1 MKNKVKLTSLGL
13 AGVLALSLTGV
24 FAGCKNNGGKYDP
37 ETDAVTMSLQ
47 GCDGVFNPFFA
58 SSEYDSE
65 VVGMT
70 QISML
75 NSDSEGNVS
84 YGDDEA
90 VVTKDFT
97 TVMYDANGGVV
108 TDGDQAKFTEF
119 SFLIKK
125 GIKFSDGV
133 DLTIK
138 DVLFSLYVYLDPVY
152 TGSTTIYSTDIVG
165 LAAYRTQNPE
175 ADENASEQLEVT
187 FSAQAAQ
194 RIQRIYDYCQN
205 MINDATGDS
214 HLNTPF
220 TDTEKTEIEEDIKT
234 ASEYFNEELGEV
246 YQSAAEGLEDTM
258 KEYTYIDEEYQA
270 FFLSEGLITLLDRNN
285 DGNVDKDA
293 SGKYMVDEESA
304 ESLCALV
311 DDYAEKNYSEFEGA
325 TDADK
330 KLAAKK
336 SYAIELVSG
345 EYFGDPYNWSG
356 IQEIVSYRDTAV
368 KLTTQFTAEA
378 KSDYLQS
385 GAGRVPNVSGITTEK
400 VTTFNGKTLDGEYDV
415 LKIRINGV
423 DPKAKW
429 NFGFNVSPLHYYSTT
444 DYKGVNYVE
453 AFNGVDNFGIKF
465 GDKEFMD
472 AVVNSVDK
480 NGVPVGAGPYKASRD
495 TGTEGMTGYVTA
507 TEFRKNNIIYFER
520 NPYFETLGG
529 SIHNANIK
537 YLRYQVINSNQVFNS
552 LKQGSIDFGELT
564 AKQSVINEL
573 NGIDSLSYSLTKSNG
588 YGYVGVNPK
597 YVPDVLVRR
606 AIMMAMDPTLIT
618 SNYYT
623 NGLAEI
629 IYRPM
634 TKVSW
639 AYPDD
644 ATAYYQYD
652 NSGDAILAM
661 LTADNKYEQRNAGTD
676 DVQIG
681 KVVNGKFTQLK
692 YTFTIAGSSEDHPAW
707 SMFRKAE
714 EILESIGFDITV
726 KTDAWALSKL
736 SSGLL
741 TVWAAAWSS
750 TIDPDMYQVYHKD
763 STATS
768 TLNWGYDVIKANI
781 NNVYDFEKGIVEEL
795 SNIIDLARETENQ
808 PRREA
813 YYSEALDLV
822 MELAIEL
829 PLYQRND
836 LMAFNSDKIDRASLT
851 PESELSPYNSLLSRI
866 WEMDFVD

>member
-1 MKNKVKLTSLGL
+1 MNKTVKLTSLAL
-13 AGVLALSLTGV
+13 AAVLSLGA
-24 FAGCKNNGGKYDP
+24 AGTLTACNKNGGKFDT
-37 ETDAVTMSLQ
+37 EKDAVTMSLQ

-58 SSEYDSE
+58 SSQYDSE

-70 QISML
+70 QIGML
-75 NSDSEGNVS
+75 GSDSEGNVS

-90 VVTKDFT
+90 VVAKDFT
-97 TVMYDANGGVV
+97 TVMYDKNGNVV
-108 TDGDQAKFTEF
+108 TDGDQAEFTEF

-175 ADENASEQLEVT
+175 ADENASAQLELT
-187 FSAQAAQ
+187 FTNEATKRVQ
-194 RIQRIYDYCQN
+194 RIKDYCQN
-205 MINDATGDS
+205 MINDAAGDS

-220 TDTEKTEIEEDIKT
+220 EEAQLEEIRADIETTK
-234 ASEYFNEELGEV
+234 EYFTEELGEV

-258 KEYTYIDEEYQA
+258 NEYTYISEEYQA

-285 DGNVDKDA
+285 DGNIDKDA
-293 SGKYMVDEESA
+293 SGKYIVDEESA

-311 DDYAEKNYSEFEGA
+311 DEYAEANYAQFEGT

-330 KLAAKK
+330 KVAAKK
-336 SYAIELVSG
+336 SYAIELVCG
-345 EYFGDPYNWSG
+345 EYFGEAYNWSG

-368 KLTTQFTAEA
+368 KLTTEFTAEA
-378 KSDYLQS
+378 KSEYLQN
-385 GAGRVPNVSGITTEK
+385 GAGRVPNISGITTEK
-400 VTTFNGKTLDGEYDV
+400 VTSFNGNTLDGEYDV
-415 LKIRINGV
+415 LKIKINGV

-444 DYKGVNYVE
+444 DYEGMDYVNGFDGVS
-453 AFNGVDNFGIKF
+453 NFGIKF

-472 AVVNSVDK
+472 SVVNSVDK

-520 NPYFETLGG
+520 NTYFETLGG

-537 YLRYQVINSNQVFNS
+537 YLRYQVINANQIFNT
-552 LKQGSIDFGELT
+552 LKQGSVDFGELT

-597 YVPDVLVRR
+597 YVPDVTVRR

-639 AYPDD
+639 AYPKD

-652 NSGDAILAM
+652 NSGEEILQMLLDAG
-661 LTADNKYEQRNAGTD
+661 YEQRNANTP

-681 KVVNGKFTQLK
+681 KVENGKFTQLK
-692 YTFTIAGSSEDHPAW
+692 YTFTIAGSTEDHPAW

-714 EILESIGFDITV
+714 EILESIGFDINV
-726 KTDAWALSKL
+726 KTDTWALSKL

-768 TLNWGYDVIKANI
+768 TLNWGYDVIKANL
-781 NNVYDFEKGIVEEL
+781 NNVYDYEKGIVEEL
-795 SNIIDLARETENQ
+795 SQIIDLARETENQ
-808 PRREA
+808 SRRA
-813 YYSEALDLV
+813 SYYSEALDLV
-822 MELAIEL
+822 MGLAIEL

-851 PESELSPYNSLLSRI
+851 PEKELSPYNSLLSRI

>member
-1 MKNKVKLTSLGL
+1 MNKTVKLTSLAL
-13 AGVLALSLTGV
+13 AAVLSLGA
-24 FAGCKNNGGKYDP
+24 AGTLTACNKNGGKFDT
-37 ETDAVTMSLQ
+37 EKDAVTMSLQ

-58 SSEYDSE
+58 SSQYDSE

-70 QISML
+70 QIGML
-75 NSDSEGNVS
+75 GSDSEGNVS

-90 VVTKDFT
+90 VVAKDFT
-97 TVMYDANGGVV
+97 TVMYDKNGNVV
-108 TDGDQAKFTEF
+108 TDGDQAEFTEF

-175 ADENASEQLEVT
+175 ADENASAQLELT
-187 FSAQAAQ
+187 FTNEATKRVQ
-194 RIQRIYDYCQN
+194 RIKDYCQN
-205 MINDATGDS
+205 MINDAAGDS

-220 TDTEKTEIEEDIKT
+220 EEAQLEEIRADIETTK
-234 ASEYFNEELGEV
+234 EYFTEELGEV

-258 KEYTYIDEEYQA
+258 NEYTYISEEYQA

-285 DGNVDKDA
+285 DGNIDKDA
-293 SGKYMVDEESA
+293 SGKYIVDEESA

-311 DDYAEKNYSEFEGA
+311 DEYAEANYAQFEGT

-330 KLAAKK
+330 KVAAKK
-336 SYAIELVSG
+336 SYAIELVCG
-345 EYFGDPYNWSG
+345 EYFGEAYNWSG

-368 KLTTQFTAEA
+368 KLTTEFTAEA
-378 KSDYLQS
+378 KSEYLQN
-385 GAGRVPNVSGITTEK
+385 GAGRVPNISGITTEK
-400 VTTFNGKTLDGEYDV
+400 VTSFNGNTLDGEYDV
-415 LKIRINGV
+415 LKIKINGV

-444 DYKGVNYVE
+444 DYE
-453 AFNGVDNFGIKF
+453 GVDYVNGFDGVSNFGIKF

-472 AVVNSVDK
+472 SVVNSVDK

-520 NPYFETLGG
+520 NTYFETLGG

-537 YLRYQVINSNQVFNS
+537 YLRYQVINANQIFNT
-552 LKQGSIDFGELT
+552 LKQGSVDFGELT

-573 NGIDSLSYSLTKSNG
+573 NGIDSISYSLTKSNG

-597 YVPDVLVRR
+597 YVPDVTVRR

-639 AYPDD
+639 AYPKD

-652 NSGDAILAM
+652 NSGEEILQMLLDAG
-661 LTADNKYEQRNAGTD
+661 YEQRNANTP

-681 KVVNGKFTQLK
+681 KVENGKFTQLK
-692 YTFTIAGSSEDHPAW
+692 YTFTIAGSTEDHPAW

-714 EILESIGFDITV
+714 EILESIGFDINV
-726 KTDAWALSKL
+726 KTDTWALSKL

-768 TLNWGYDVIKANI
+768 TLNWGYDVIKANL
-781 NNVYDFEKGIVEEL
+781 NNVYDYEKGIVEEL
-795 SNIIDLARETENQ
+795 SQIIDLARETENQ
-808 PRREA
+808 SRRA
-813 YYSEALDLV
+813 SYYSEALDLV
-822 MELAIEL
+822 MGLAIEL

-851 PESELSPYNSLLSRI
+851 PEKELSPYNSLLSRI

>member
-1 MKNKVKLTSLGL
+1 MNKTVKLTSLAL
-13 AGVLALSLTGV
+13 AAVLSLGA
-24 FAGCKNNGGKYDP
+24 AGTLTACNKNGGKFDT
-37 ETDAVTMSLQ
+37 EKDAVTMSLQ

-58 SSEYDSE
+58 SSQYDSE

-70 QISML
+70 QIGML
-75 NSDSEGNVS
+75 GSDSEGNVS

-90 VVTKDFT
+90 VVAKDFT
-97 TVMYDANGGVV
+97 TVMYDKNGNVV
-108 TDGDQAKFTEF
+108 TDGDQAEFTEF

-175 ADENASEQLEVT
+175 ADENASAQLELT
-187 FSAQAAQ
+187 FTNEATKRVQ
-194 RIQRIYDYCQN
+194 RIKDYCQN
-205 MINDATGDS
+205 MINDAAGDS

-220 TDTEKTEIEEDIKT
+220 EEAQLEEIRADIET
-234 ASEYFNEELGEV
+234 AKEYFTEELGEV

-258 KEYTYIDEEYQA
+258 NEYTYISEEYQA

-285 DGNVDKDA
+285 DGNIDKDA
-293 SGKYMVDEESA
+293 SGKYIVDEESA

-311 DDYAEKNYSEFEGA
+311 DEYAEANYAQFEGT

-330 KLAAKK
+330 KVAAKK
-336 SYAIELVSG
+336 SYAIELVCG
-345 EYFGDPYNWSG
+345 EYFGEAYNWSG

-368 KLTTQFTAEA
+368 KLTTEFTAEA
-378 KSDYLQS
+378 KSEYLQN
-385 GAGRVPNVSGITTEK
+385 GAGRVPNISGITTEK
-400 VTTFNGKTLDGEYDV
+400 VTSFNGNTLDGEYDV
-415 LKIRINGV
+415 LKIKINGV

-444 DYKGVNYVE
+444 DYE
-453 AFNGVDNFGIKF
+453 GVDYVNGFDGVSNFGIKF

-472 AVVNSVDK
+472 SVVNSVDK

-520 NPYFETLGG
+520 NTYFETLGG

-537 YLRYQVINSNQVFNS
+537 YLRYQVINANQIFNT
-552 LKQGSIDFGELT
+552 LKQGSVDFGELT

-597 YVPDVLVRR
+597 YVPDVTVRR

-639 AYPDD
+639 AYPKD

-652 NSGDAILAM
+652 NSGEEILQMLLDAG
-661 LTADNKYEQRNAGTD
+661 YEQRNANTP

-681 KVVNGKFTQLK
+681 KVENGKFTQLK
-692 YTFTIAGSSEDHPAW
+692 YTFTIAGSTEDHPAW

-714 EILESIGFDITV
+714 EILESIGFDINV
-726 KTDAWALSKL
+726 KTDTWALSKL

-768 TLNWGYDVIKANI
+768 TLNWGYDVIKANL
-781 NNVYDFEKGIVEEL
+781 NNVYDYEKGIVEEL
-795 SNIIDLARETENQ
+795 SQIIDLARETENQ
-808 PRREA
+808 SRRA
-813 YYSEALDLV
+813 SYYSEALDLV
-822 MELAIEL
+822 MGLAIEL

-851 PESELSPYNSLLSRI
+851 PEKELSPYNSLLSRI

>member
-1 MKNKVKLTSLGL
+1 MNKTVKLTSLAL
-13 AGVLALSLTGV
+13 AAVLSLGA
-24 FAGCKNNGGKYDP
+24 AGTLTACNKNGGKFDT
-37 ETDAVTMSLQ
+37 EKDAVTMSLQ

-58 SSEYDSE
+58 SSQYDSE

-70 QISML
+70 QIGML
-75 NSDSEGNVS
+75 GSDSEGNVS

-90 VVTKDFT
+90 VVAKDFT
-97 TVMYDANGGVV
+97 TVMYDKNGNVV
-108 TDGDQAKFTEF
+108 TDGDQAEFTEF

-175 ADENASEQLEVT
+175 ADENASAQLELT
-187 FSAQAAQ
+187 FTNEATKRVQ
-194 RIQRIYDYCQN
+194 RIKDYCQN
-205 MINDATGDS
+205 MINDAAGDS

-220 TDTEKTEIEEDIKT
+220 EEAQLEEIRADIETTK
-234 ASEYFNEELGEV
+234 EYFTEELGEV

-258 KEYTYIDEEYQA
+258 NEYTYISEEYQA

-285 DGNVDKDA
+285 DGNIDKDA
-293 SGKYMVDEESA
+293 SGKYIVDEESA

-311 DDYAEKNYSEFEGA
+311 DEYAEANYAQFEGT

-330 KLAAKK
+330 KVAAKK
-336 SYAIELVSG
+336 SYAIELVCG
-345 EYFGDPYNWSG
+345 EYFGEAYNWSG

-368 KLTTQFTAEA
+368 KLTTEFTAEA
-378 KSDYLQS
+378 KSEYLQN
-385 GAGRVPNVSGITTEK
+385 GAGRVPNISGITTEK
-400 VTTFNGKTLDGEYDV
+400 VTSFNGNTLDGEYDV
-415 LKIRINGV
+415 LKIKINGV

-444 DYKGVNYVE
+444 DYE
-453 AFNGVDNFGIKF
+453 GVDYVNGFDGVSNFGIKF

-472 AVVNSVDK
+472 SVVNSVDK

-495 TGTEGMTGYVTA
+495 TGTEGMTGYVMA

-520 NPYFETLGG
+520 NTYFETLGG

-537 YLRYQVINSNQVFNS
+537 YLRYQVINANQIFNT
-552 LKQGSIDFGELT
+552 LKQGSVDFGELT

-597 YVPDVLVRR
+597 YVPDVTVRR

-639 AYPDD
+639 AYPKD

-652 NSGDAILAM
+652 NSGEEILQMLLDAG
-661 LTADNKYEQRNAGTD
+661 YEQRNANTP

-681 KVVNGKFTQLK
+681 KVENGKFTQLK
-692 YTFTIAGSSEDHPAW
+692 YTFTIAGSTEDHPAW

-714 EILESIGFDITV
+714 EILESIGFDINV
-726 KTDAWALSKL
+726 KTDTWALSKL

-768 TLNWGYDVIKANI
+768 TLNWGYDVIKANL
-781 NNVYDFEKGIVEEL
+781 NNVYDYEKGIVEEL
-795 SNIIDLARETENQ
+795 SQIIDLARETENQ
-808 PRREA
+808 SRRA
-813 YYSEALDLV
+813 SYYSEALDLV
-822 MELAIEL
+822 MGLAIEL

-851 PESELSPYNSLLSRI
+851 PEKELSPYNSLLSRI

>member
-1 MKNKVKLTSLGL
+1 
-13 AGVLALSLTGV
+13 
-24 FAGCKNNGGKYDP
+24 
-37 ETDAVTMSLQ
+37 MSKASDTQLDFW
-47 GCDGVFNPFFA
+47 GHLDILRSCLIRIIAAASVCAIVAFF
-58 SSEYDSE
+58 
-65 VVGMT
+65 
-70 QISML
+70 
-75 NSDSEGNVS
+75 
-84 YGDDEA
+84 
-90 VVTKDFT
+90 F
-97 TVMYDANGGVV
+97 
-108 TDGDQAKFTEF
+108 
-119 SFLIKK
+119 
-125 GIKFSDGV
+125 
-133 DLTIK
+133 K

-175 ADENASEQLEVT
+175 ADENASAQLELT
-187 FSAQAAQ
+187 FTNEATKRVQ
-194 RIQRIYDYCQN
+194 RIKDYCQN
-205 MINDATGDS
+205 MINDAAGDS

-220 TDTEKTEIEEDIKT
+220 EEAQLEEIRADIETTK
-234 ASEYFNEELGEV
+234 EYFTEELGEV

-258 KEYTYIDEEYQA
+258 NEYTYISEEYQA

-285 DGNVDKDA
+285 DGNIDKDA
-293 SGKYMVDEESA
+293 SGKYIVDEESA

-311 DDYAEKNYSEFEGA
+311 DEYAETNYAQFEGT

-330 KLAAKK
+330 KVAAKK
-336 SYAIELVSG
+336 SYAIELVCG
-345 EYFGDPYNWSG
+345 EYFGEAYNWSG

-368 KLTTQFTAEA
+368 KLTTEFTAEA
-378 KSDYLQS
+378 KSEYLQN
-385 GAGRVPNVSGITTEK
+385 GAGRVPNISGITTEK
-400 VTTFNGKTLDGEYDV
+400 VTSFNGNTLDGEYDV
-415 LKIRINGV
+415 LKIKINGV

-444 DYKGVNYVE
+444 DYE
-453 AFNGVDNFGIKF
+453 GVDYVNGFDGVSNFGIKF

-472 AVVNSVDK
+472 SVVNSVDK

-520 NPYFETLGG
+520 NTYFETLGG

-537 YLRYQVINSNQVFNS
+537 YLRYQVINANQIFNT
-552 LKQGSIDFGELT
+552 LKQGSVDFGELT

-597 YVPDVLVRR
+597 YVPDVTVRR

-639 AYPDD
+639 AYPKD

-652 NSGDAILAM
+652 NSGEEILQMLLDAG
-661 LTADNKYEQRNAGTD
+661 YEQRNANTP

-681 KVVNGKFTQLK
+681 KVENGKFTQLK
-692 YTFTIAGSSEDHPAW
+692 YTFTIAGSTEDHPAW

-714 EILESIGFDITV
+714 EILESIGFDINV
-726 KTDAWALSKL
+726 KTDTWALSKL

-768 TLNWGYDVIKANI
+768 TLNWGYDVIKANL
-781 NNVYDFEKGIVEEL
+781 NNVYDYEKGIVEEL
-795 SNIIDLARETENQ
+795 SQIIDLARETENQ
-808 PRREA
+808 SRRA
-813 YYSEALDLV
+813 SYYSEA
-822 MELAIEL
+822 
-829 PLYQRND
+829 RS
-836 LMAFNSDKIDRASLT
+836 NSRSIKETI
-851 PESELSPYNSLLSRI
+851 
-866 WEMDFVD
+866 

>member
-1 MKNKVKLTSLGL
+1 MNKTVKLTSLAL
-13 AGVLALSLTGV
+13 AAVLSLGA
-24 FAGCKNNGGKYDP
+24 AGTLTACNKNGGKFDT
-37 ETDAVTMSLQ
+37 EKDAVTMSLQ

-58 SSEYDSE
+58 SSQYDSE

-70 QISML
+70 QIGML
-75 NSDSEGNVS
+75 GSDSEGNVS

-90 VVTKDFT
+90 VVAKDFT
-97 TVMYDANGGVV
+97 TVMYDKNGNVV
-108 TDGDQAKFTEF
+108 TDGDQAEFTEF

-175 ADENASEQLEVT
+175 ADENASAQLELT
-187 FSAQAAQ
+187 FTNEATKRVQ
-194 RIQRIYDYCQN
+194 RIKDYCQN
-205 MINDATGDS
+205 MINDAAGDS

-220 TDTEKTEIEEDIKT
+220 EEAQLEEIRADIETTK
-234 ASEYFNEELGEV
+234 EYFTEELGEV

-258 KEYTYIDEEYQA
+258 NEYTYISEEYQA

-285 DGNVDKDA
+285 DGNIDKDA
-293 SGKYMVDEESA
+293 SGKYIVDEESA

-311 DDYAEKNYSEFEGA
+311 DEYAEANYAQFEGT

-330 KLAAKK
+330 KVAAKK
-336 SYAIELVSG
+336 SYAIELVCG
-345 EYFGDPYNWSG
+345 EYFSEAYNWSG

-368 KLTTQFTAEA
+368 KLTTEFTAEA
-378 KSDYLQS
+378 KSEYLQN
-385 GAGRVPNVSGITTEK
+385 GAGRVPNISGITTEK
-400 VTTFNGKTLDGEYDV
+400 VTSFNGNTLDGEYDV
-415 LKIRINGV
+415 LKIKINGV

-444 DYKGVNYVE
+444 DYE
-453 AFNGVDNFGIKF
+453 GVDYVNGFDGVSNFGIKF

-472 AVVNSVDK
+472 SVVNSVDK

-520 NPYFETLGG
+520 NTYFETLGG

-537 YLRYQVINSNQVFNS
+537 YLRYQVINANQIFNT
-552 LKQGSIDFGELT
+552 LKQGSVDFGELT

-597 YVPDVLVRR
+597 YVPDVTVRR

-639 AYPDD
+639 AYPKD

-652 NSGDAILAM
+652 NSGEEILQMLLDAG
-661 LTADNKYEQRNAGTD
+661 YEQRNANTP

-681 KVVNGKFTQLK
+681 KVENGKFTQLK
-692 YTFTIAGSSEDHPAW
+692 YTFTIAGSTEDHPAW

-714 EILESIGFDITV
+714 EILESIGFDINV
-726 KTDAWALSKL
+726 KTDTWALSKL

-768 TLNWGYDVIKANI
+768 TLNWGYDVIKANL
-781 NNVYDFEKGIVEEL
+781 NNVYDYEKGIVEEL
-795 SNIIDLARETENQ
+795 SQIIDLARETENLS
-808 PRREA
+808 RRA
-813 YYSEALDLV
+813 SYYSEALDLV
-822 MELAIEL
+822 MGLAIEL

-851 PESELSPYNSLLSRI
+851 PEKELSPYNSLLSRI

>member
-1 MKNKVKLTSLGL
+1 MNKTVKLTSLAL
-13 AGVLALSLTGV
+13 AAVLSLGA
-24 FAGCKNNGGKYDP
+24 AGTLTACNKNGGKFDT
-37 ETDAVTMSLQ
+37 EKDAVTMSLQ

-58 SSEYDSE
+58 SSQYDSE

-70 QISML
+70 QIGML
-75 NSDSEGNVS
+75 GSDSEGNVS

-90 VVTKDFT
+90 VVAKDFT
-97 TVMYDANGGVV
+97 TVMYDKNGNVV
-108 TDGDQAKFTEF
+108 TDGDQAEFTEF

-175 ADENASEQLEVT
+175 ADENASAQLELT
-187 FSAQAAQ
+187 FTNEATKRVQ
-194 RIQRIYDYCQN
+194 RIKDYCQN
-205 MINDATGDS
+205 MINDAAGDS

-220 TDTEKTEIEEDIKT
+220 EEAQLEEIRADIETTK
-234 ASEYFNEELGEV
+234 EYFTEELGEV

-258 KEYTYIDEEYQA
+258 NEYTYISEEYQA

-285 DGNVDKDA
+285 DGNIDKDA
-293 SGKYMVDEESA
+293 SGKYIVDEESA

-311 DDYAEKNYSEFEGA
+311 DEYAEANYAQFEGT

-330 KLAAKK
+330 KVAAKK
-336 SYAIELVSG
+336 SYAIELVCG
-345 EYFGDPYNWSG
+345 EYFGEAYNWSG

-368 KLTTQFTAEA
+368 KLTTEFTAEA
-378 KSDYLQS
+378 KSEYLQN
-385 GAGRVPNVSGITTEK
+385 GAGRVPNISGITTEK
-400 VTTFNGKTLDGEYDV
+400 VTSFNGNTLDGEYDV
-415 LKIRINGV
+415 LKIKINGV

-444 DYKGVNYVE
+444 DYE
-453 AFNGVDNFGIKF
+453 GVDYVNGFDGVSNFGIKF

-472 AVVNSVDK
+472 SVVNSVDK

-520 NPYFETLGG
+520 NTYFETLGG

-537 YLRYQVINSNQVFNS
+537 YLRYQVINANQIFNT
-552 LKQGSIDFGELT
+552 LKQGSVDFGELT

-597 YVPDVLVRR
+597 YVPDVTVRR

-639 AYPDD
+639 AYPKD

-652 NSGDAILAM
+652 NSGEEILQMLLDAG
-661 LTADNKYEQRNAGTD
+661 YEQRNANTP

-681 KVVNGKFTQLK
+681 KVENGKFTQLK
-692 YTFTIAGSSEDHPAW
+692 YTFTIAGSTEDHPAW

-714 EILESIGFDITV
+714 EILESIGFDINV
-726 KTDAWALSKL
+726 KTDTWALSKL

-741 TVWAAAWSS
+741 TVWAAAWAS

-768 TLNWGYDVIKANI
+768 TLNWGYDVIKANL
-781 NNVYDFEKGIVEEL
+781 NNVYDYEKGIVEEL
-795 SNIIDLARETENQ
+795 SQIIDLARETENQ
-808 PRREA
+808 SRRA
-813 YYSEALDLV
+813 SYYSEALDLV
-822 MELAIEL
+822 MGLAIEL

-851 PESELSPYNSLLSRI
+851 PEKELSPYNSLLSRI

>member
-1 MKNKVKLTSLGL
+1 MNKTVKLTSLAL
-13 AGVLALSLTGV
+13 AAVLSLGA
-24 FAGCKNNGGKYDP
+24 AGTLTACNKNGGKFDT
-37 ETDAVTMSLQ
+37 EKDAVTMSLQ

-58 SSEYDSE
+58 SSQYDSE

-70 QISML
+70 QIGML
-75 NSDSEGNVS
+75 GSDSEGNVS

-90 VVTKDFT
+90 VVAKDFT
-97 TVMYDANGGVV
+97 TVMYDKNGNVV
-108 TDGDQAKFTEF
+108 TDGDQAEFTEF

-175 ADENASEQLEVT
+175 ADENASAQLELT
-187 FSAQAAQ
+187 FTNEATKRVQ
-194 RIQRIYDYCQN
+194 RIKDYCQN
-205 MINDATGDS
+205 MINDAAGDS

-220 TDTEKTEIEEDIKT
+220 EEAQLEEIRADIETTK
-234 ASEYFNEELGEV
+234 EYFTEELGEV

-258 KEYTYIDEEYQA
+258 NEYTYISEEYQA

-285 DGNVDKDA
+285 DGNIDKDA
-293 SGKYMVDEESA
+293 SGKYIVDEESA

-311 DDYAEKNYSEFEGA
+311 DEYAEANYAQFEGT

-330 KLAAKK
+330 KVAAKK
-336 SYAIELVSG
+336 SYAIELVCG
-345 EYFGDPYNWSG
+345 EYFGEAYNWSG

-368 KLTTQFTAEA
+368 KLTTEFTAEA
-378 KSDYLQS
+378 KSEYLQN
-385 GAGRVPNVSGITTEK
+385 GAGRVPNISGITTEK
-400 VTTFNGKTLDGEYDV
+400 VTSFNGNTLDGEYDV
-415 LKIRINGV
+415 LKIKINGV

-444 DYKGVNYVE
+444 DYE
-453 AFNGVDNFGIKF
+453 GVDYVNGFDGVSNFGIKF

-472 AVVNSVDK
+472 SVVNSVDK

-520 NPYFETLGG
+520 NTYFETLGG

-537 YLRYQVINSNQVFNS
+537 YLRYQVINANQIFNT
-552 LKQGSIDFGELT
+552 LKQGSVDFGELT

-597 YVPDVLVRR
+597 YVPDVTVRR

-639 AYPDD
+639 AYPKD
-644 ATAYYQYD
+644 ARAYYQYD
-652 NSGDAILAM
+652 NSGEEILQMLLDAG
-661 LTADNKYEQRNAGTD
+661 YEQRNANTP

-681 KVVNGKFTQLK
+681 KVENGKFTQLK
-692 YTFTIAGSSEDHPAW
+692 YTFTIAGSTEDHPAW

-714 EILESIGFDITV
+714 EILESIGFDINV
-726 KTDAWALSKL
+726 KTDTWALSKL

-768 TLNWGYDVIKANI
+768 TLNWGYDVIKANL
-781 NNVYDFEKGIVEEL
+781 NNVYDYEKGIVEEL
-795 SNIIDLARETENQ
+795 SQIIDLARETENQ
-808 PRREA
+808 SRRA
-813 YYSEALDLV
+813 SYYSEALDLV
-822 MELAIEL
+822 MGLAIEL

-851 PESELSPYNSLLSRI
+851 PEKELSPYNSLLSRI

>member
-1 MKNKVKLTSLGL
+1 MNKTVKLTSLAL
-13 AGVLALSLTGV
+13 AAVLSLGA
-24 FAGCKNNGGKYDP
+24 AGTLTACNKNGGKFDT
-37 ETDAVTMSLQ
+37 EKDAVTMSLQ

-58 SSEYDSE
+58 SSQYDSE

-70 QISML
+70 QIGML
-75 NSDSEGNVS
+75 GSDSEGNVS

-90 VVTKDFT
+90 VVAKDFT
-97 TVMYDANGGVV
+97 TVMYDKNGNVV
-108 TDGDQAKFTEF
+108 TDGDQAEFTEF

-175 ADENASEQLEVT
+175 ADENASAQLELT
-187 FSAQAAQ
+187 FTNEATKRVQ
-194 RIQRIYDYCQN
+194 RIKDYCQN
-205 MINDATGDS
+205 MINDAAGDS

-220 TDTEKTEIEEDIKT
+220 EEAQLEEIRADIETTK
-234 ASEYFNEELGEV
+234 EYFTEELGEV

-258 KEYTYIDEEYQA
+258 NEYTYISEEYQA

-285 DGNVDKDA
+285 DGNIDKDA
-293 SGKYMVDEESA
+293 SGKYIVDEESA

-311 DDYAEKNYSEFEGA
+311 DDYADRNYSQFEGT

-330 KLAAKK
+330 KVAAKK
-336 SYAIELVSG
+336 SYAIELVCG
-345 EYFGDPYNWSG
+345 EYFGEAYNWSG

-368 KLTTQFTAEA
+368 KLTTEFTAEA
-378 KSDYLQS
+378 KSEYLQN
-385 GAGRVPNVSGITTEK
+385 GAGRVPNISGITTEK
-400 VTTFNGKTLDGEYDV
+400 VTSFNGNTLDGEYDV
-415 LKIRINGV
+415 LKIKINGV

-444 DYKGVNYVE
+444 DYE
-453 AFNGVDNFGIKF
+453 GVDYVNGFDGVSNFGIKF

-472 AVVNSVDK
+472 SVVNSVDK

-520 NPYFETLGG
+520 NTYFETLGG

-537 YLRYQVINSNQVFNS
+537 YLRYQVINANQIFNT
-552 LKQGSIDFGELT
+552 LKQGSVDFGELT

-597 YVPDVLVRR
+597 YVPDVTVRR

-639 AYPDD
+639 AYPKD

-652 NSGDAILAM
+652 NSGEEILQMLLDAG
-661 LTADNKYEQRNAGTD
+661 YEQRNANTP

-681 KVVNGKFTQLK
+681 KVENGKFTQLK
-692 YTFTIAGSSEDHPAW
+692 YTFTIAGSTEDHPAW

-714 EILESIGFDITV
+714 EILESIGFDINV
-726 KTDAWALSKL
+726 KTDTWALSKL

-768 TLNWGYDVIKANI
+768 TLNWGYDVIKANL
-781 NNVYDFEKGIVEEL
+781 NNVYDYEKGIVEEL
-795 SNIIDLARETENQ
+795 SQIIDLARETENQ
-808 PRREA
+808 SRRA
-813 YYSEALDLV
+813 SYYSEALDLV
-822 MELAIEL
+822 MGLAIEL

-851 PESELSPYNSLLSRI
+851 PEKELSPYNSLLSRI

>member
-1 MKNKVKLTSLGL
+1 MNKTVKLTSLAL
-13 AGVLALSLTGV
+13 AAVLSLGA
-24 FAGCKNNGGKYDP
+24 AGTLTACNKNGGKFDT
-37 ETDAVTMSLQ
+37 EKDAVTMSLQ

-58 SSEYDSE
+58 SSQYDSE

-70 QISML
+70 QIGML
-75 NSDSEGNVS
+75 GSDSEGNVS

-90 VVTKDFT
+90 VVAKDFT
-97 TVMYDANGGVV
+97 TVMYDKNGNVV
-108 TDGDQAKFTEF
+108 TDGDQAEFTEF

-175 ADENASEQLEVT
+175 ADENASAQLELT
-187 FSAQAAQ
+187 FTNEATKRVQ
-194 RIQRIYDYCQN
+194 RIKDYCQN
-205 MINDATGDS
+205 MINDAAGDS

-220 TDTEKTEIEEDIKT
+220 EEAQLEEIRADIETTK
-234 ASEYFNEELGEV
+234 EYFTEELGEV

-258 KEYTYIDEEYQA
+258 NEYTYISEEYQA

-285 DGNVDKDA
+285 DGNIDKDA
-293 SGKYMVDEESA
+293 SGKYIVDEESA

-311 DDYAEKNYSEFEGA
+311 DEYAEANYAQFEGT

-330 KLAAKK
+330 KVAAKK
-336 SYAIELVSG
+336 SYAIELVCG
-345 EYFGDPYNWSG
+345 EYFGEAYNWSG

-368 KLTTQFTAEA
+368 KLTTEFTAEA
-378 KSDYLQS
+378 KSEYLQN
-385 GAGRVPNVSGITTEK
+385 GAGRVPNISGITTEK
-400 VTTFNGKTLDGEYDV
+400 VTSFNGNTLDGEYDV
-415 LKIRINGV
+415 LKIKINGV

-444 DYKGVNYVE
+444 DYE
-453 AFNGVDNFGIKF
+453 GVDYVNGFDGVSNFGIKF

-472 AVVNSVDK
+472 SVVNSVDK

-520 NPYFETLGG
+520 NTYFETLGG

-537 YLRYQVINSNQVFNS
+537 YLRYQVINANQIFNT
-552 LKQGSIDFGELT
+552 LKQGSVDFGELT

-597 YVPDVLVRR
+597 YVPDVTVRR

-639 AYPDD
+639 AYPKD

-652 NSGDAILAM
+652 NSGEEILQMLLDAG
-661 LTADNKYEQRNAGTD
+661 YEQRNANTP

-681 KVVNGKFTQLK
+681 KVENGKFTQLK
-692 YTFTIAGSSEDHPAW
+692 YTFTIAGSTEDHPAW

-714 EILESIGFDITV
+714 EILESIGFDINV
-726 KTDAWALSKL
+726 KTDTWALSKL

-768 TLNWGYDVIKANI
+768 TLNWGYDVIKANL
-781 NNVYDFEKGIVEEL
+781 NNVYDYEKGIVEEL
-795 SNIIDLARETENQ
+795 SQIIDLARETENQ
-808 PRREA
+808 SRRA
-813 YYSEALDLV
+813 SYYSEALDLV
-822 MELAIEL
+822 MGLAIEL

-851 PESELSPYNSLLSRI
+851 PEKELSPYNSLLSRI

>member
-1 MKNKVKLTSLGL
+1 MNKTVKLTSLAL
-13 AGVLALSLTGV
+13 AAVLSLGA
-24 FAGCKNNGGKYDP
+24 AGTLTACNKNGGKFDT
-37 ETDAVTMSLQ
+37 EKDAVTMSLQ

-58 SSEYDSE
+58 SSQYDSE

-70 QISML
+70 QIGML
-75 NSDSEGNVS
+75 GSDSEGNVS

-90 VVTKDFT
+90 VVAKDFT
-97 TVMYDANGGVV
+97 TVMYDKNGNVV
-108 TDGDQAKFTEF
+108 TDGDQAEFTEF

-175 ADENASEQLEVT
+175 ADENASAQLELT
-187 FSAQAAQ
+187 FTNEATKRVQ
-194 RIQRIYDYCQN
+194 RIKDYCQN
-205 MINDATGDS
+205 MINDAAGDS

-220 TDTEKTEIEEDIKT
+220 EEAQLEEIRADIETTK
-234 ASEYFNEELGEV
+234 EYFTEELGEV

-258 KEYTYIDEEYQA
+258 NEYTYISEEYQA

-285 DGNVDKDA
+285 DGNIDKDA
-293 SGKYMVDEESA
+293 SGKYIVDEESA

-311 DDYAEKNYSEFEGA
+311 DDYADRNYSQFEGT

-330 KLAAKK
+330 KVAAKK
-336 SYAIELVSG
+336 SYAIELVCG
-345 EYFGDPYNWSG
+345 EYFGEAYNWSG

-368 KLTTQFTAEA
+368 KLTTEFIAEA
-378 KSDYLQS
+378 KSEYLQN
-385 GAGRVPNVSGITTEK
+385 GAGRVPNISGITTEK
-400 VTTFNGKTLDGEYDV
+400 VTSFNGNTLDGEYDV
-415 LKIRINGV
+415 LKIKINGV

-444 DYKGVNYVE
+444 DYE
-453 AFNGVDNFGIKF
+453 GVDYVNGFDGVSNFGIKF

-472 AVVNSVDK
+472 SVVNSVDK

-520 NPYFETLGG
+520 NTYFETLGG

-537 YLRYQVINSNQVFNS
+537 YLRYQVINANQIFNT
-552 LKQGSIDFGELT
+552 LKQGSVDFGELT

-597 YVPDVLVRR
+597 YVPDVTVRR

-639 AYPDD
+639 AYPKD

-652 NSGDAILAM
+652 NSGEEILQMLLDAG
-661 LTADNKYEQRNAGTD
+661 YEQRNANTP

-681 KVVNGKFTQLK
+681 KVENGKFTQLK
-692 YTFTIAGSSEDHPAW
+692 YTFTIAGSTEDHPAW

-714 EILESIGFDITV
+714 EILESIGFDINV
-726 KTDAWALSKL
+726 KTDTWALSKL

-768 TLNWGYDVIKANI
+768 TLNWGYDVIKANL
-781 NNVYDFEKGIVEEL
+781 NNVYDYEKGIVEEL
-795 SNIIDLARETENQ
+795 SQIIDLARETENQ
-808 PRREA
+808 SRRA
-813 YYSEALDLV
+813 SYYSEALDLV
-822 MELAIEL
+822 MGLAIEL

-851 PESELSPYNSLLSRI
+851 PEKELSPYNSLLSRI